1 MPLLITQRKVL
12 DNFKKSFDYVVQ
24 WWLTDGQIDRLFAR
38 TDQLDDVIAWCILD
52 VLAVN
57 PPDLVTR

>member
-1 MPLLITQRKVL
+1 MAFVFDQKGKVF
-12 DNFKKSFDYVVQ
+12 NKSRFDYIIQ

-38 TDQLDDVIAWCILD
+38 ADQLDDVIAWRILD

-57 PPDLVTR
+57 PPDLVTW